1 MRQLALTAALL
12 AGPLWV
18 VPTQPLG
25 YPLMPMPGSA
35 PTPPPPVY
43 APARPGLPPTLPLGY
58 PLIPPGN
65 PTNPL
70 GSR

>member
-1 MRQLALTAALL
+1 MRKLALTAALL
-12 AGPLWV
+12 AGPLWT

-25 YPLMPMPGSA
+25 YPLIPTPGSPPA
-35 PTPPPPVY
+35 PPPPVY